1 MRARLRLQRDEL
13 GLVREALAFV
23 GRRIFDPLVADRVG
37 ELEDELDRRLT
48 DPAAPPVAMLALE
61 GERLHALRT
70 VLTAYADELDHPS
83 TDHTNRVRIARLR
96 ELDRRLARR
105 SGWRGRL
112 AAWLPPWRA
121 G

>member
-48 DPAAPPVAMLALE
+48 DPATPPVALLTLD
-61 GERLHALRT
+61 GERLRALRT

-83 TDHTNRVRIARLR
+83 TDHTNRARVARLR
-96 ELDRRLARR
+96 ELDRRLARQ

-112 AAWLPPWRA
+112 AGWLAPWRRD
-121 G
+121 